1 MNPDKGVPRIARR
14 RQILIVCV
22 FGSLAG
28 LNLLTLWQARTLIGN
43 GYSDFVHF
51 YIAGQMTRTGHG
63 SELFDRSSQLAAQQP
78 LSEAV
83 RTRGRPFVYMHPP
96 FEALLFAPF
105 SYLPY
110 LHAFLLWDLVSI
122 VALLVV
128 PILLRAELRGLQDF
142 PVHLWLLIFLAF
154 FPVFALLLQGQDDA
168 FLLLLVTLAYLA
180 LRRKADFRAG
190 CWLGLGLIRPQF
202 ALPLI
207 FILLAGG
214 QPGAAAGFALTG
226 LGLGIITVV
235 VFGWPLLGG
244 YARHLWSTE
253 QTLNPGGNMPN
264 LHGLFTSILSHV
276 AAPSVI
282 TALVFFGSVVLLI
295 IAAQK
300 WRRHRG
306 DNPDLAFSLAI
317 VTIVLVS
324 YHAFAQDLTLL
335 ILPMLLQG
343 NSILREKFRPAA
355 AFILL
360 PTIVLFLNPLCYV
373 MARQGYFY
381 LFALGLVGWFA
392 MTAMDMTEMRAAR
405 GGSGL
410 P

>member
-1 MNPDKGVPRIARR
+1 MPRIGRR
-14 RQILIVCV
+14 WQILIGCV

-28 LNLLTLWQARTLIGN
+28 LNLLTLWQARTLIAN

-63 SELFDRSSQLAAQQP
+63 TELLDPSSQLSAQQP

-96 FEALLFAPF
+96 FETLLFAPF

-110 LHAFLLWDLVSI
+110 PDAFLLWDLLSI
-122 VALLVV
+122 VALLAV
-128 PILLRAELRGLQDF
+128 PILLRAELRVFQDF
-142 PVHLWLLIFLAF
+142 PVPLWLLIFLAF

-168 FLLLLVTLAYLA
+168 LLLLLITLAYLA

-190 CWLGLGLIRPQF
+190 CWLGLALIRPQF
-202 ALPLI
+202 ILPLI
-207 FILLAGG
+207 FILLPGG
-214 QPGAAAGFALTG
+214 QLGAAAGFALTG
-226 LGLGIITVV
+226 LGLGILTVAAL
-235 VFGWPLLGG
+235 GWPLLGG

-264 LHGLFTSILSHV
+264 LHGLFTSILPHSV
-276 AAPSVI
+276 ASSAV
-282 TALVFFGSVVLLI
+282 TALVFLGSAVLLI

-300 WRRHRG
+300 WRQHRG
-306 DNPDLAFSLAI
+306 DNPELAFSLAI

-335 ILPMLLQG
+335 ILPILLQG
-343 NSILREKFRPAA
+343 NSMLLRKFRPAA
-355 AFILL
+355 TFILL
-360 PTIVLFLNPLCYV
+360 PIIVLFLNPLCYV
-373 MARQGYFY
+373 MAHRGYFY
-381 LFALGLVGWFA
+381 LFALGLLGWFA
-392 MTAMDMTEMRAAR
+392 IAAKDLTGMPAAR
-405 GGSGL
+405 AGSGL